1 MKRIEVIDEVSR
13 HGGLIV
19 ANLGFPS
26 RELYSLNDRAQNF
39 YMLGSMGM
47 ASAVGLGLA
56 VCQQQLV
63 TVIDGDGSV
72 LMNPGT
78 LVTIAHTAPENLRI
92 VIVDNHTYGSTGD
105 QPTYTAGRADLKRLA
120 VGSGNRVVMRVRTLP
135 GLRRALRR
143 TCPEHRIII
152 VETEPGNAAVPVVP
166 ILPVA
171 IKARFMNACAPAQPH
186 MPGSDDRTTR

>member
-1 MKRIEVIDEVSR
+1 MKRIEVIDVVSR
-13 HGGLIV
+13 QGGLIV

-26 RELYSLNDRAQNF
+26 RELYSLHDRAQNF

-47 ASAVGLGLA
+47 ASALGLGLA
-56 VCQQQLV
+56 VCQQQTV

-78 LVTIAHTAPENLRI
+78 LVTIAHNAPQNLRI

-105 QPTYTAGRADLKRLA
+105 QPTYTAGRADLKRIA
-120 VGSGNRVVMRVRTLP
+120 VAAGNSSVVRVRTRE

-143 TCPEHRIII
+143 TGHGHRVII
-152 VETEPGNAAVPVVP
+152 VETEPGNASVPVVP

-171 IKARFMNACAPAQPH
+171 IKARFMDACRNAYHGTARVDHGGTQ
-186 MPGSDDRTTR
+186 